1 MPLEGTALAVAV
13 ATVEP
18 ALMKEEPKLRH
29 ALEWRT
35 PEKGGVPG
43 TAQGVPDALDRM
55 ALR

>member
-1 MPLEGTALAVAV
+1 MPLEGKALAVAV

-43 TAQGVPDALDRM
+43 TPQGVRDALEPMR
-55 ALR
+55 LR